1 MSEKRFN
8 GKAIYNP
15 LGKAGEY
22 SYWACN
28 FYTGCSND
36 CDYCY
41 CKKGV
46 MSHVWSNAPKLKKC
60 FKDEK
65 HAIEVFK
72 NELMQNL
79 TDLQEHGLFF
89 TFTSDPM
96 LPGAIELTKSACC
109 CCVRNNVP
117 IKILTKRA
125 EFAKD
130 FIDLLEHDRN
140 HGRSIDWIKLYAIG
154 FTLTGHDELEPNAS
168 INAERIEAMQKLHDA
183 GFKTWASIEPIVDLK
198 ASLFCI
204 EQTLGLCDLYKIG
217 LMSGGKL
224 PDKEELRMFVGRV
237 CYLASAH
244 GAKIYWKDCIKK
256 HLGRDIISAATVDRN
271 YNIFNG

>member
-1 MSEKRFN
+1 MNNKRFN

-15 LGKAGEY
+15 SGKAGEY

-41 CKKGV
+41 CKKGI
-46 MSHVWSNAPKLKKC
+46 MSHVWSDIAQLKKA

-65 HAIEVFK
+65 DALRIFNK
-72 NELMQNL
+72 ELLENL
-79 TDLQEHGLFF
+79 AELQEHGLFF
-89 TFTSDPM
+89 TFTSDPF
-96 LPGAIELTKSACC
+96 LSETFDLTRKAISICID
-109 CCVRNNVP
+109 NFVP
-117 IKILTKRA
+117 VKLLTKRA
-125 EFAKD
+125 D
-130 FIDLLEHDRN
+130 FLDKLDRKWTAV
-140 HGRSIDWIKLYAIG
+140 HWSLSTVMKAYIAFG

-168 INAERIEAMQKLHDA
+168 TNAERIETMKKLHEA

-198 ASLFCI
+198 ASLSCI
-204 EQTLGLCDLYKIG
+204 EQTLGFCDLYKVG

-244 GAKIYWKDCIKK
+244 GAKVYWKGCIKK
-256 HLGRDIISAATVDRN
+256 HLGRDIISAATVDRD
-271 YNIFNG
+271 YNIFNE